1 MNLGQYIVI
10 GLSILLGL
18 WYVVGSSTNR
28 KRGLETF
35 RWLRDGLET
44 IGKVTEARWIG
55 SSGSGARLTVGKANR
70 PFQRI
75 EVVFLLDSRELLPLW
90 LVNLLRGKQDEMI
103 LKANLRSLPSSELE
117 VGHSDSREI
126 KSLLSDKQTSPY
138 QTTSDVDGFEIL
150 HKGNVS
156 DAQMTQLQSFIQHY
170 QGSIKRISLKKQMPH
185 LVLRA
190 DLPPMRDKNLEE
202 YFKDLGTW
210 LSD

>member
-1 MNLGQYIVI
+1 MNLGQYVVI
-10 GLSILLGL
+10 GLSIFLGL

-44 IGKVTEARWIG
+44 AGKVTEARWIG

-103 LKANLRSLPSSELE
+103 LKANLRSLPTSEIE
-117 VGHSDSREI
+117 VGHSDSKEI
-126 KSLLSDKQTSPY
+126 KSLISNKQPSTF
-138 QTTSDVDGFEIL
+138 QTASAAAGFEIL
-150 HKGNVS
+150 YKGKAG
-156 DAQMTQLQSFIQHY
+156 DEQIARLQSFIQQY
-170 QGSIKRISLKKQMPH
+170 PVSIKRISLKKQMPH

-190 DLPPMRDKNLEE
+190 DLPPLREKNLEE
-202 YFKDLGTW
+202 FFKDLSTW

>member
-1 MNLGQYIVI
+1 MNLGQYVVI
-10 GLSILLGL
+10 GLSIFLGL

-44 IGKVTEARWIG
+44 AGKVTEARWIG

-103 LKANLRSLPSSELE
+103 LKANLRSLPTSEIE
-117 VGHSDSREI
+117 VGHSDSKEI
-126 KSLLSDKQTSPY
+126 KSLISNKQPSTF
-138 QTTSDVDGFEIL
+138 QTASAAAGFEIL
-150 HKGNVS
+150 YKGKAG
-156 DAQMTQLQSFIQHY
+156 DEHIARLQSFIQQY
-170 QGSIKRISLKKQMPH
+170 PVSIKRISLKKQMPH

-190 DLPPMRDKNLEE
+190 DLPPLREKNLEE
-202 YFKDLGTW
+202 FFKDLSTW

>member
-1 MNLGQYIVI
+1 MNLGQYVVI
-10 GLSILLGL
+10 GLSIFLGL

-44 IGKVTEARWIG
+44 AGKVTEARWIG
-55 SSGSGARLTVGKANR
+55 SSGSGARLTIGKANR

-103 LKANLRSLPSSELE
+103 LKANLRSLPTSEIE
-117 VGHSDSREI
+117 VGHSDSKEI
-126 KSLLSDKQTSPY
+126 KSLISNKQPSTF
-138 QTTSDVDGFEIL
+138 QTASAAAGFEIL
-150 HKGNVS
+150 YKGKAG
-156 DAQMTQLQSFIQHY
+156 DEQIARLQSFIQQY
-170 QGSIKRISLKKQMPH
+170 PVSIKRISLKKQMPH

-190 DLPPMRDKNLEE
+190 DLPPLREKNLEE
-202 YFKDLGTW
+202 FFKDLSTW

>member
-1 MNLGQYIVI
+1 MNLGQYVVI
-10 GLSILLGL
+10 GLSIFLGL
-18 WYVVGSSTNR
+18 WYVVGSSINR

-44 IGKVTEARWIG
+44 AGKVTEARWIG

-103 LKANLRSLPSSELE
+103 LKANLRSLPTSEIE
-117 VGHSDSREI
+117 VGHSDSKEI
-126 KSLLSDKQTSPY
+126 KSLISNKQPSTF
-138 QTTSDVDGFEIL
+138 QTASAAAGFEIL
-150 HKGNVS
+150 YKGKAG
-156 DAQMTQLQSFIQHY
+156 DEQIARLQSFIQQY
-170 QGSIKRISLKKQMPH
+170 PVSIKRISLKKQMPH

-190 DLPPMRDKNLEE
+190 DLPPLREKNLEE
-202 YFKDLGTW
+202 FFKDLSTW

>member
-10 GLSILLGL
+10 GLSIFLGL

-44 IGKVTEARWIG
+44 AGKVTEARWIG

-103 LKANLRSLPSSELE
+103 LKANLRSLPTSEIE
-117 VGHSDSREI
+117 VGHSDSKEI
-126 KSLLSDKQTSPY
+126 KSLISNKQPSTF
-138 QTTSDVDGFEIL
+138 QTASAAAGFEIL
-150 HKGNVS
+150 YKGKAG
-156 DAQMTQLQSFIQHY
+156 DEQIARLQSFIQQY
-170 QGSIKRISLKKQMPH
+170 PVSIKRISLKKQMPH

-190 DLPPMRDKNLEE
+190 DLPPLREKNLEE
-202 YFKDLGTW
+202 FFKDLSTW

>member
-1 MNLGQYIVI
+1 MNLGQYVVI
-10 GLSILLGL
+10 GLSIFLGL
-18 WYVVGSSTNR
+18 WYIIGSSTNR

-44 IGKVTEARWIG
+44 TGKVTEARWIG

-103 LKANLRSLPSSELE
+103 LKANLRSMPTSEIE

-126 KSLLSDKQTSPY
+126 KSLLSDKQASPY
-138 QTTSDVDGFEIL
+138 QTSSTAADFEIL
-150 HKGNVS
+150 SKRRVS
-156 DAQMTQLQSFIQHY
+156 DAQTAQLQSFIQQY

-190 DLPPMRDKNLEE
+190 NLPPMREKNLEE
-202 YFKDLGTW
+202 FFKDLSTW

>member
-1 MNLGQYIVI
+1 MNLGQYVVI
-10 GLSILLGL
+10 GLSIFLGL

-28 KRGLETF
+28 KRGLEIF

-44 IGKVTEARWIG
+44 AGKVTEARWIG

-103 LKANLRSLPSSELE
+103 LKANLRSLPTSEIE
-117 VGHSDSREI
+117 VGHSDSKEI
-126 KSLLSDKQTSPY
+126 KSLISNKQPSTF
-138 QTTSDVDGFEIL
+138 QTASAAAGFEIL
-150 HKGNVS
+150 YKGKAG
-156 DAQMTQLQSFIQHY
+156 DEQIARLQSFIQQY
-170 QGSIKRISLKKQMPH
+170 PVSIKRISLKKQMPH

-190 DLPPMRDKNLEE
+190 DLPPLREKNLEE
-202 YFKDLGTW
+202 FFKDLSTW

>member
-1 MNLGQYIVI
+1 MNLGQYVVI
-10 GLSILLGL
+10 GLSIFLGL

-44 IGKVTEARWIG
+44 AGKVTEARWIG

-103 LKANLRSLPSSELE
+103 LKANLRSLPTSEIE
-117 VGHSDSREI
+117 VGHSDSKEI
-126 KSLLSDKQTSPY
+126 KSLISNKQPSTF
-138 QTTSDVDGFEIL
+138 QTASAAAGFEIL
-150 HKGNVS
+150 YKGKAG
-156 DAQMTQLQSFIQHY
+156 DEQIARLQSFIQQY
-170 QGSIKRISLKKQMPH
+170 PVSIKRISLKKQMPH

-190 DLPPMRDKNLEE
+190 DLPPLREKNLEE
-202 YFKDLGTW
+202 FFKDLSTW
-210 LSD
+210 LYD

>member
-1 MNLGQYIVI
+1 MNLGQYVVI
-10 GLSILLGL
+10 GLSIFLGL
-18 WYVVGSSTNR
+18 WYIVGSSINR

-44 IGKVTEARWIG
+44 AGKVTEARWIG

-103 LKANLRSLPSSELE
+103 LKANLRSMPTSEIE
-117 VGHSDSREI
+117 VGHSDSKEI
-126 KSLLSDKQTSPY
+126 KSLISNKQPSTFQTASAAAGFGILYKGRASDEQ
-138 QTTSDVDGFEIL
+138 I
-150 HKGNVS
+150 
-156 DAQMTQLQSFIQHY
+156 ARLQSFIQQY
-170 QGSIKRISLKKQMPH
+170 QVSIKRISLKKQMPH

-190 DLPPMRDKNLEE
+190 DLPPLREKNLEE
-202 YFKDLGTW
+202 FFKDLSTW

>member
-1 MNLGQYIVI
+1 MNLGQYVVI
-10 GLSILLGL
+10 GLSIFLGL

-44 IGKVTEARWIG
+44 AGKVTEARWIG

-103 LKANLRSLPSSELE
+103 LKANLRSLPTSEIE
-117 VGHSDSREI
+117 VGHSDSKEI
-126 KSLLSDKQTSPY
+126 KSLISNKQPSTF
-138 QTTSDVDGFEIL
+138 QTASAAAGFEIL
-150 HKGNVS
+150 YKGKAG
-156 DAQMTQLQSFIQHY
+156 DEQIARLQSFIQQY
-170 QGSIKRISLKKQMPH
+170 QVSIKRISLKKQMPH

-190 DLPPMRDKNLEE
+190 DLPPLREKNLEE
-202 YFKDLGTW
+202 FFKDLSTW